1 MSKHVHSFAERH
13 PKLRDKILEL
23 ADRSSSFND
32 VCSRFGHLW
41 DRLNELENEPVDA
54 ERIKREVKH
63 LETEMLA
70 MVHDQMRM

>member
-1 MSKHVHSFAERH
+1 MSNHVHSFAERH
-13 PKLRDKILEL
+13 PKLRDKILKL
-23 ADRSSSFND
+23 ADRSSPFND

-41 DRLNELENEPVDA
+41 DRLNELENEPVDT
-54 ERIKREVKH
+54 ERVKREVKN